1 MYKQYASYFTSYLL
15 KNLKNIN
22 NIRKIILFGSAAK
35 DTAHKDSDIDIFI
48 EIIKKTK
55 KQENE
60 MNKLVQDF
68 YKSREALLFKTKG
81 IDNKINI
88 IVDKLQKW
96 RSLKES
102 IESTGI
108 VLYGNYEAQNKKDNK
123 NLAKYAIIYWNKIN
137 KNRGAFLN
145 KLYGFKI
152 KNKTYKGIL
161 EQLEGKRIG
170 KSCIILPTSNKK
182 QIYDLIEKHKVEA
195 KIIEVY
201 R

>member
-182 QIYDLIEKHKVEA
+182 QIYDLIKKHKVEA